1 MEKKLISFVLFR
13 QCLFLLGRLS
23 KSYSLISA
31 VIRDSMSCEQLIDD
45 SDIASKRVRATA
57 GINAL
62 EGIGVSEAPG
72 GTLFHHYQVD
82 KNGLIQK
89 NIF

>member
-1 MEKKLISFVLFR
+1 
-13 QCLFLLGRLS
+13 
-23 KSYSLISA
+23 
-31 VIRDSMSCEQLIDD
+31 MSCEQLIDD